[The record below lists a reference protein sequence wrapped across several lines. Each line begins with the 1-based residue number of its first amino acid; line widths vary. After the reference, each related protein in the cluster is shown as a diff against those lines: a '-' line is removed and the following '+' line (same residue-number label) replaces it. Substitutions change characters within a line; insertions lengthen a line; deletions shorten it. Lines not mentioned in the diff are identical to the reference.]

1 MTVGWT
7 NSCSDPVVS
16 IEVRVM
22 EGYNSYW
29 ITNWS
34 GTSNSFILT
43 DFSLIGPNRRVL
55 FQFYSFPGGV
65 RRFETEGFVAS
76 LAVPPTSVNPT
87 FDQMGPRGFRVKW
100 AGGANL
106 TGTQYQVQL
115 SKFSDFSVMAAEET
129 TTVNP
134 WTASCLEP
142 GTTYFARA
150 RTINWDG
157 VPTAYT
163 LLGSTATPV
172 DPPPSN
178 HYSWASGRWEL
189 DLSPGTLDP
198 TQTLLFSSDPI
209 IQPVQPLD
217 WETIIQSA
225 DQKRLDAGNDPRRDS
240 VLGGLGELA
249 ARTGCPANLETQLT
263 HLADLTFFF
272 TSADEWVATKEGRVR
287 VETLRFFRLD
297 PTNALWVKIPTSRTD
312 PALGTVSASVSELG
326 VYTVMGQPDTSL
338 QDVFAFP
345 NPYRRSQGG
354 GITFTQLSEQ
364 ATLRLFTPS
373 GTLIRTLS
381 ESDGDGQLRW
391 DVTNSDGETL
401 APGVYV
407 CLIESATDKR
417 SLKIVVQP

>member
-1 MTVGWT
+1 MIKHRRFLLSFLLLATVGQTLAGDCLSLNDPFASAVGPTTMTVGWT

-142 GTTYFARA
+142 GNHLFRPSPNHQLGRGPHRLYPLRVH
-150 RTINWDG
+150 RDSRG
-157 VPTAYT
+157 PPT
-163 LLGSTATPV
+163 
-172 DPPPSN
+172 
-178 HYSWASGRWEL
+178 
-189 DLSPGTLDP
+189 
-198 TQTLLFSSDPI
+198 
-209 IQPVQPLD
+209 VQPLFLGLRPVGIRPLP
-217 WETIIQSA
+217 WN
-225 DQKRLDAGNDPRRDS
+225 AGPH
-240 VLGGLGELA
+240 
-249 ARTGCPANLETQLT
+249 ANSPL
-263 HLADLTFFF
+263 
-272 TSADEWVATKEGRVR
+272 
-287 VETLRFFRLD
+287 
-297 PTNALWVKIPTSRTD
+297 
-312 PALGTVSASVSELG
+312 
-326 VYTVMGQPDTSL
+326 
-338 QDVFAFP
+338 
-345 NPYRRSQGG
+345 
-354 GITFTQLSEQ
+354 
-364 ATLRLFTPS
+364 
-373 GTLIRTLS
+373 
-381 ESDGDGQLRW
+381 
-391 DVTNSDGETL
+391 
-401 APGVYV
+401 
-407 CLIESATDKR
+407 
-417 SLKIVVQP
+417 